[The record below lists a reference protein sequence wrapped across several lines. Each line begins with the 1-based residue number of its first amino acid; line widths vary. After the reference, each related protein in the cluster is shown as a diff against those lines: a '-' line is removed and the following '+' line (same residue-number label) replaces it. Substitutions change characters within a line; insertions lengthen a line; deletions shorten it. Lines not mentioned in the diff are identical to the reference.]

1 MKEDF
6 AFYYPGQYW
15 RDPDW
20 VKNLILFFDGIA
32 MLIPEYMSDHGNFE
46 DYPIVASLK
55 EHGLFRVIRP
65 EESIGKEE
73 TADLAKAL
81 SEVIASG
88 GLDHL
93 TKESRQD
100 VDRSSFGSLSMSRL
114 GYYGDEALAKS
125 IVEELKARGLASES
139 EDGVSIPMHRSVRTL
154 ILVLLAQILKSKGEG
169 MGLTLSPATD
179 QWRLIEAL
187 NEVVSTPD
195 VPASSIGD
203 IVSFDMSMVGVDLA
217 GVPIDEVLD
226 FRNQNYSQH
235 RKYSLGVRSFAREL
249 SLMPTEER
257 QVAFEQRQ
265 EELDDV
271 AREIRSANRKAWGRP
286 VSFAI
291 SLAGAAWTLQS
302 GEPTGASIAA
312 AGGVAGFLFSR
323 ADRSQEGGVYS
334 YLFSA
339 RRSLH

>member
-1 MKEDF
+1 
-6 AFYYPGQYW
+6 
-15 RDPDW
+15 
-20 VKNLILFFDGIA
+20 
-32 MLIPEYMSDHGNFE
+32 MLIPEYMSDHGKFE

-88 GLDHL
+88 VLDNL
-93 TKESRQD
+93 TKKARQD
-100 VDRSSFGSLSMSRL
+100 ANRSSFGSLSMSRL
-114 GYYGDEALAKS
+114 GYYGDEKLAES
-125 IVEELKARGLASES
+125 IVEELKARGLAGES
-139 EDGVSIPMHRSVRTL
+139 EDGVSIPMHMTVRTL

-179 QWRLIEAL
+179 HWRLVDAL
-187 NEVVSTPD
+187 NEIISTPD

-217 GVPIDEVLD
+217 SVPIDEVLD

-235 RKYSLGVRSFAREL
+235 RRYSHAVRSFAREL

-271 AREIRSANRKAWGRP
+271 AREIRNANRKAWGRSI
-286 VSFAI
+286 SFAI

-302 GEPTGASIAA
+302 GELTGASIAA
-312 AGGVAGFLFSR
+312 AGGIAGFLFSR
-323 ADRSQEGGVYS
+323 VDRSQEGGVYS

-339 RRSLH
+339 RRSLY